1 MINIEKIDACPC
13 TILPPPFFVFHIPPP
28 PPPPGEVIKIYS
40 PLLKRGDWGPN
51 YVKSLLLFN
60 YILLILHNFLV

>member
-13 TILPPPFFVFHIPPP
+13 TILPSPFLVFQIPPS
-28 PPPPGEVIKIYS
+28 PPGGVIKIYS
-40 PLLKRGDWGPN
+40 PPPFLKGGDWGPN
-51 YVKSLLLFN
+51 YVKASLLFN